1 MVPTDDRLHLLPGR
15 RVLIVGDLML
25 DEYIWGDVRRI
36 SPEAPVPIVHRRGQS
51 YRPGGAGNVA
61 ANVAALGGVPLLI
74 GVVGQDPMAAAL
86 RAALTAVGV
95 DGADGLIAVADRPT
109 TVKSRIMG
117 HNQQMLRID
126 TEVTEPVP
134 VAVTERVIACYR
146 RYLETADACLLSDY
160 AKGLLTPALCR
171 ELIGLARRRGI
182 PVVVDPKGRDYR
194 KYAGA
199 TLVTPNMAEAL
210 LAAGLQADE
219 AFELNDVVRI
229 LRLHIGPG
237 HLLITRGAE
246 GMSLYPA
253 EAEEGIH
260 IPAEARAVYDV
271 TGAGDTVAATVAL
284 ALAAGWDLEAAA
296 RLASA
301 AAAIVVGKVGTAT
314 VSRQELQEHLIWT
327 RQVRP

>member
-1 MVPTDDRLHLLPGR
+1 MPIDDLLILLEALPGR

-36 SPEAPVPIVHRRGQS
+36 SPEAPVPVVHRRGQS

-61 ANVAALGGVPLLI
+61 ANVAALGGVPVL
-74 GVVGQDPMAAAL
+74 VGIVGEDPMAQAL
-86 RAALTAVGV
+86 RTALAAVGV

-109 TVKSRIMG
+109 TVKSRVMG

-126 TEVTEPVP
+126 TEVTEPISP
-134 VAVTERVIACYR
+134 AVAEQVIACCR
-146 RYLETADACLLSDY
+146 QHIASADVCLLSDY
-160 AKGLLTPALCR
+160 AKGLLTPALCQ
-171 ELIGLARRRGI
+171 ELIGLARRCGI

-199 TLVTPNMAEAL
+199 TVVTPNTAEAL
-210 LAAGLQADE
+210 LAAGLHPEDG
-219 AFELNDVVRI
+219 FDLTDVVQV
-229 LRLHIGPG
+229 LRLQIGPG

-246 GMSLYPA
+246 GMTLYPA

-284 ALAAGWDLEAAA
+284 ALAAGASLPAAA

-301 AAAIVVGKVGTAT
+301 AAGIVVGKLGTAT
-314 VSRQELQEHLIWT
+314 ASWQELREQL
-327 RQVRP
+327 Q